1 LYNQDHCSFAK
12 NPDLDL
18 GLRAVLLAPFG
29 QFIHRFTVS
38 LKKVQTKQIHT
49 SLATMDHDDDVEMKD
64 ANSAIDE
71 SLYSRQL

>member
-12 NPDLDL
+12 NLTWTWGFELYCSPPS
-18 GLRAVLLAPFG
+18 ANYST
-29 QFIHRFTVS
+29 IHRVT
-38 LKKVQTKQIHT
+38 KKVQTKQIHT